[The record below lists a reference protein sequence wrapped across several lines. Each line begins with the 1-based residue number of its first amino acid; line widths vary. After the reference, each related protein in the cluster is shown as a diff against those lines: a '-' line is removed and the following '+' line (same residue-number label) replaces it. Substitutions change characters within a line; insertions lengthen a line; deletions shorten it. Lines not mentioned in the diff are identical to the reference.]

1 MSLALPPPPA
11 PSREELLK
19 KLHGKCAAV
28 RRKGAPPSRATLL
41 KQMGL
46 DGAPRPTEPG
56 STEPAPA
63 NERLDAAMA
72 KLRSELTKKGTKKM
86 LRDISG
92 VAKRVTKILGEA
104 GPLPGS
110 SEPVSG
116 SAEGTPTPP
125 LTEQSA
131 LSMIRDTMPELEEL
145 LH

>member
-1 MSLALPPPPA
+1 M
-11 PSREELLK
+11 
-19 KLHGKCAAV
+19 
-28 RRKGAPPSRATLL
+28 LL

-46 DGAPRPTEPG
+46 DGAPRPAEPG
-56 STEPAPA
+56 STEPAPP

-104 GPLPGS
+104 GPLPDP
-110 SEPVSG
+110 SEPVS
-116 SAEGTPTPP
+116 SKPP

-131 LSMIRDTMPELEEL
+131 LSIIRDTMPELEEL
-145 LH
+145 LAKGHHQ